1 MRVFYD
7 RLIDYIDREWFFNQ
21 IRLSVSNNFQEVFD
35 VVFNN
40 LSDSSVCN
48 F

>member
-7 RLIDYIDREWFFNQ
+7 RLVDDNDRKWLFNE
-21 IRLSVSNNFQEVFD
+21 IRICVNKNFQETFD

-40 LSDSSVCN
+40 LSDSAVRN
-48 F
+48 